1 MNILIVG
8 AGIAGLTCAGLLKK
22 QGKNFTIIEK
32 ESSEL
37 FNTSGYMLGLLPMG
51 MRVLTALDL
60 QETYFEHSIEMSK
73 YEIHKENGDLIKAF
87 DLDFI
92 NKDYGSYRSI
102 GREALVDILVNE
114 IGREHIRFGTTVK
127 HLQQIDNEVEVTFS
141 DGKQESFDV
150 VIVADGIHSQTRSL
164 LWNKDEYEYFDTHWG
179 GWVAWINDQQTDTYK
194 EYWGAGS
201 FMGMYP
207 VKDHMGVFLGG
218 PNNVIKKMGVS
229 AFCAQIKEE
238 ISDEYPIL
246 HQALDSLV
254 ASENPFYWELHDVRT
269 KEWNKGNVILLGDAA
284 SGFLPTAGVGASMAM
299 DSAAAL
305 VDELS
310 RTDKDHIGYGLKL
323 YIKRQ
328 QKRVELN
335 QEDSRQLGK
344 MMFIESP
351 LLSAIRDYAMRFYTV
366 KQMVKNISKTIE
378 G

>member
-22 QGKNFTIIEK
+22 QGKKFTIIERN
-32 ESSEL
+32 SSES

-60 QETYFEHSIEMSK
+60 QKAYFEHSIEMSK
-73 YEIHKENGDLIKAF
+73 YEIHKKNGDLIKAF

-92 NKDYGSYRSI
+92 NRDYGSYRSI
-102 GREALVDILVNE
+102 SRETLIDILVNR
-114 IGREHIRFGTTVK
+114 IGREHIRFGATIK
-127 HLQQIDNEVEVTFS
+127 HLQQIDNEVKVTFS
-141 DGKQESFDV
+141 DNKQESFDV
-150 VIVADGIHSQTRSL
+150 VVVADGIHSQTRSL
-164 LWNKDEYEYFDTHWG
+164 LWNKDEYEYFDTQWG
-179 GWVAWINDQQTDTYK
+179 GWVAWISDQQTDTYK

-218 PNNVIKKMGVS
+218 PNDLIKKIGVS
-229 AFCAQIKEE
+229 AFCKQIKEE
-238 ISDEYPIL
+238 ISDDYPIL
-246 HQALDSLV
+246 HQALDNL
-254 ASENPFYWELHDVRT
+254 ATSETPFYWEFHDVRT
-269 KEWNKGNVILLGDAA
+269 NEWNKGNVILLGDAA
-284 SGFLPTAGVGASMAM
+284 TGFLPTAGVGASMAM

-310 RTDKDHIGYGLKL
+310 RTDKDHIEYGLKL

-328 QKRVELN
+328 QKRVERN
-335 QEDSRQLGK
+335 QKDSRQLGK
-344 MMFIESP
+344 MMFIESHI
-351 LLSAIRDYAMRFYTV
+351 LSAIRDYSMRFYTV
-366 KQMVKNISKTIE
+366 KQLVKNISKTIE